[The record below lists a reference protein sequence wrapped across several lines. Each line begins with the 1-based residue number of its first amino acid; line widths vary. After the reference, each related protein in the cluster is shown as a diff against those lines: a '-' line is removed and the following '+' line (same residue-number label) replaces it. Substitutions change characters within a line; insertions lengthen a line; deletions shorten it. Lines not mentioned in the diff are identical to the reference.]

1 MPRAERGRRRATRL
15 RDEHLGELASLREWV
30 RGQLADHL
38 WSGGAE
44 WGGQGKGEGEGQL
57 PLLKMGLS

>member
-1 MPRAERGRRRATRL
+1 MRL